1 MRSQILPKFLCH
13 HRFVIGPV
21 ADVHFG
27 DRVAFEDD
35 EVGAD
40 AVEES
45 AVVADDEGDACEFGE
60 DLAHQV

>member
-1 MRSQILPKFLCH
+1 MRSQILAELFRH
-13 HRFVIGPV
+13 HHFVIGPV

-40 AVEES
+40 AVEEP
-45 AVVADDEGDACEFGE
+45 AVMADDEVLYYLSSSAV
-60 DLAHQV
+60 LK

>member
-1 MRSQILPKFLCH
+1 LH

-21 ADVHFG
+21 AEIHFG
-27 DRVAFEDD
+27 NGIAFEDD

-45 AVVADDEGDACEFGE
+45 AVVLDNKWINSLCQFIL
-60 DLAHQV
+60 LAV